1 MRWWPATM
9 HVIVCASVCFS
20 NWVSTIFMRLWSR
33 GPYFMWVWVKV
44 KPCMAI
50 CWSNGIKSA
59 HRFEIERIVAADV
72 YVCAWSI
79 VNWLCHGWML
89 CVTPV
94 RLLNK
99 GDINGLFVQEI
110 EMQPQ
115 PFIAN
120 SSALYSTTLRYT
132 LSRSSEPKMHKMVST
147 ELAFFWCV
155 CVSFFGGFTIY
166 RFVYIFTTFFGL
178 WQKYS
183 W

>member
-1 MRWWPATM
+1 M
-9 HVIVCASVCFS
+9 
-20 NWVSTIFMRLWSR
+20 
-33 GPYFMWVWVKV
+33 
-44 KPCMAI
+44 
-50 CWSNGIKSA
+50 
-59 HRFEIERIVAADV
+59 
-72 YVCAWSI
+72 
-79 VNWLCHGWML
+79 NWLCHGWML

-120 SSALYSTTLRYT
+120 SLALYSTTLRYT

-155 CVSFFGGFTIY
+155 CVCLSSGVSQFIVSFIY
-166 RFVYIFTTFFGL
+166 LRLSLACDKNIVDNN
-178 WQKYS
+178 KDK
-183 W
+183 